1 MPYKDVFFLSKCSV
15 KPVLTF
21 FPLDPQPH
29 HPLNK
34 MMPSKHTDCFA
45 GWSGERL
52 WTLWDGLW
60 HALSS
65 GKAWR
70 PHSRPLPGPALPKS
84 PSGWAQPASSR
95 SLWRAGRCGRPRA
108 SRVSQL
114 CIAVCWSGGLIW
126 LLEAT
131 VFFFFFSF
139 IHCYFYFLTL
149 LGALGLH
156 CCAQAFSSCS
166 AKGRLSGMAHRP
178 PTTAAPLVVD
188 HRLQVHGL
196 QWLQLAG
203 LIALRHVGSFQTPEK
218 IEPHPLHWQANS
230 FPLYIREVPSSY
242 CFLLSKR
249 AITISTPQI
258 TVMVKKLS

>member
-1 MPYKDVFFLSKCSV
+1 MTCTLLWKGMKATQSPSARPCS
-15 KPVLTF
+15 
-21 FPLDPQPH
+21 PQE
-29 HPLNK
+29 
-34 MMPSKHTDCFA
+34 SI
-45 GWSGERL
+45 W
-52 WTLWDGLW
+52 
-60 HALSS
+60 LSS
-65 GKAWR
+65 TCLIPLALKSWKVWKAQGLR
-70 PHSRPLPGPALPKS
+70 SLPALH
-84 PSGWAQPASSR
+84 
-95 SLWRAGRCGRPRA
+95 RC
-108 SRVSQL
+108 L
-114 CIAVCWSGGLIW
+114 LIW
-126 LLEAT
+126 GTYLNSGSYCFL
-131 VFFFFFSF
+131 FFFFSF

-156 CCAQAFSSCS
+156 CCTQAFSSCS
-166 AKGRLSGMAHRP
+166 AKGRLSGMAYRP
-178 PTTAAPLVVD
+178 PTAAAPLVVD

>member
-1 MPYKDVFFLSKCSV
+1 MHS
-15 KPVLTF
+15 
-21 FPLDPQPH
+21 PLERHEGHTVALCQALRSPRVHLAELNLPH
-29 HPLNK
+29 PARSEELE
-34 MMPSKHTDCFA
+34 
-45 GWSGERL
+45 GVEG
-52 WTLWDGLW
+52 
-60 HALSS
+60 
-65 GKAWR
+65 
-70 PHSRPLPGPALPKS
+70 PGPPES
-84 PSGWAQPASSR
+84 PSSASLSAD
-95 SLWRAGRCGRPRA
+95 LGDLFDFWK
-108 SRVSQL
+108 
-114 CIAVCWSGGLIW
+114 
-126 LLEAT
+126 LL
-131 VFFFFFSF
+131 FSFFSF

-166 AKGRLSGMAHRP
+166 AKGRLSGMAYRP
-178 PTTAAPLVVD
+178 PTAAAPLVVD